1 MELPFLRAAGAI
13 SRDLPRDLL
22 RDLPR
27 SPARSRPISQADVVD
42 YDELRTGMRREAQYA
57 SLAVLLPKLVP
68 SAARATYATY
78 AT

>member
-1 MELPFLRAAGAI
+1 M
-13 SRDLPRDLL
+13 
-22 RDLPR
+22 
-27 SPARSRPISQADVVD
+27 VD